1 MQNPSRP
8 AAGYPPANGYPP
20 PQPGAAYPYNAPYY
34 PNQPYPPPYNNQPY
48 RASTSRTFVRTFLIA
63 MIVVFITMGVIIFIL
78 WLVLRPRLPEFRVD
92 SLSITN
98 FSTSDTSVSG
108 NWNARLSVYNP
119 NKKLS
124 IYYDAVDSA
133 VSYRTEI
140 VAETRIP
147 PFKQSKRN
155 QTFVDASF
163 AAKDAYVD
171 RRALGDINADRTRGT
186 LYFSVR
192 LLARA
197 EFKTGGWRARNKIV
211 KVLCQSLLVSI
222 SPSNSSA
229 SGSGKLEAPKDCQ
242 VGWTCG

>member
-1 MQNPSRP
+1 MQNPTRP
-8 AAGYPPANGYPP
+8 VSGYPPANGYPP
-20 PQPGAAYPYNAPYY
+20 PQPGVAYGYNAPYY
-34 PNQPYPPPYNNQPY
+34 PNQPYAPPYNNQPY
-48 RASTSRTFVRTFLIA
+48 RASPSRSFVRTFLTA

-92 SLSITN
+92 SLSLTN

-108 NWNARLSVYNP
+108 NWNARFSVYNP

-124 IYYDAVDSA
+124 IYYDAVDSM
-133 VSYRTEI
+133 VYYRTESI
-140 VAETRIP
+140 AETRIP

-163 AAKDAYVD
+163 AAKDTYMD
-171 RRALGDINADRTRGT
+171 RRALGAINADRTGGT
-186 LYFSVR
+186 LYFNVK

-197 EFKTGGWRARNKIV
+197 EFKTGGWRARNKFV
-211 KVLCQSLLVSI
+211 KVSCQYLIVSI
-222 SPSNSSA
+222 SPSNSSV

-242 VGWTCG
+242 VGL

>member
-8 AAGYPPANGYPP
+8 APAVGYPPANGYPP

-34 PNQPYPPPYNNQPY
+34 PNQPYAPPYNNQPY
-48 RASTSRTFVRTFLIA
+48 RASSSRAFVRTFLIA
-63 MIVVFITMGVIIFIL
+63 MIVVFISMGVIIFIL

-92 SLSITN
+92 SLSLTN
-98 FSTSDTSVSG
+98 FSSSDTSVSG
-108 NWNARLSVYNP
+108 NWDVRFSAYNP

-124 IYYDAVDSA
+124 IYYDTVDSS
-133 VSYRTEI
+133 VFYRTEFI
-140 VAETRIP
+140 ADTRIP

-163 AAKDAYVD
+163 AARDAYVD

-186 LYFSVR
+186 LSFNVK

-211 KVLCQSLLVSI
+211 RVWCQSLVVSI
-222 SPSNSSA
+222 SSSNTSA
-229 SGSGKLEAPKDCQ
+229 SGSGKLGAPKDCQ
-242 VGWTCG
+242 VGL

>member
-8 AAGYPPANGYPP
+8 APAVGYPPANGYPP

-34 PNQPYPPPYNNQPY
+34 PNQPYAPPYNNQPY
-48 RASTSRTFVRTFLIA
+48 RASSSRAFVRTFLIA
-63 MIVVFITMGVIIFIL
+63 MIVVFISMGVIIFVL

-92 SLSITN
+92 SLSLTN

-108 NWNARLSVYNP
+108 NWNARFSAYNP

-124 IYYDAVDSA
+124 IYYDAVDSMIFC
-133 VSYRTEI
+133 RTEF

-186 LYFSVR
+186 LSFNVK

-211 KVLCQSLLVSI
+211 RVLCQSLLVSI
-222 SPSNSSA
+222 SSSNTSA
-229 SGSGKLEAPKDCQ
+229 SGSGKLVAPKDCQ
-242 VGWTCG
+242 VGL